1 MSFGPDPSV
10 TRRRALAQL
19 ATMAGVGVGLPAAIG
34 RWLPRP
40 RTAEDVETELDFDP
54 AAEKR
59 HLLKPPLGWVLIG
72 NSMLNSRIYP
82 PHLTAISHWSTRKL
96 AVGGTQ
102 SAIWWLFFK
111 NILIASGA
119 RPLWVTIV
127 FRETDLTWPDFRIT
141 GKNAI
146 LIRRLQTSHEPEWD
160 QVMAGRHPVVS
171 ASSAAAEQFFGVEDH
186 DNWARRRV
194 QDGAFE
200 LTALEGVKRGARRL
214 ELNELFSLDQLRD
227 DLGDDGGG
235 GGGDAPAAT
244 VADPA
249 GPSVKAPDPGM
260 YAQAP
265 TVFDQSP
272 ASSFLPHFVALA
284 ARHDI
289 RLHFHRVKR
298 RPDAA
303 GRRLELPV
311 FRRYM
316 DDLQEYLRANGCAYS
331 DESAD
336 PELTLAWYQD
346 GDHID
351 KERREAFAV
360 KFWTLVRDQIGPPPP
375 GGGRPPQA
383 GG

>member
-1 MSFGPDPSV
+1 MSTGPTLSV

-19 ATMAGVGVGLPAAIG
+19 AALVGAGVGLPAAIG

-40 RTAEDVETELDFDP
+40 RAADEVTTELDFDP
-54 AAEKR
+54 AAERRTLIKQ
-59 HLLKPPLGWVLIG
+59 PLGWLLIG
-72 NSMLNSRIYP
+72 NSMLNSRLYP
-82 PHLTAISHWSTRKL
+82 PHLTKVSGWTTRKL
-96 AVGGTQ
+96 GVGGTQ

-119 RPLWVTIV
+119 RPPWVTV
-127 FRETDLTWPDFRIT
+127 FFRESDLTWPDFRIR
-141 GKNAI
+141 GNNAE
-146 LIRRLQTSHEPEWD
+146 LIRRLKTTDEPEWD
-160 QVMAGRHPVVS
+160 EVMAGRSPV
-171 ASSAAAEQFFGVEDH
+171 ASRASVAVERFFGVADH
-186 DNWARRRV
+186 DDWARRRV

-214 ELNELFSLDQLRD
+214 ELNELFSLDRLRG

-235 GGGDAPAAT
+235 AGAGDAAPAGGGD
-244 VADPA
+244 DSDM
-249 GPSVKAPDPGM
+249 GLPDPGM

-265 TVFDQSP
+265 TVFDPSP
-272 ASSFLPHFVALA
+272 AASFLPHFVALA

-298 RPDAA
+298 RPDNE
-303 GRRLELPV
+303 GRRPELPV

-316 DDLQEYLRANGCAYS
+316 DDLQEYLHSQGCAYS

-346 GDHID
+346 GDHLD
-351 KERREAFAV
+351 KSRREAFAA
-360 KFWTLVRDQIGPPPP
+360 KFWALVRDQVGPPPP
-375 GGGRPPQA
+375 GGGRKPLSE
-383 GG
+383 G